1 MRDSSWRKPVHL
13 DPRVRERLMEN
24 LDWLRVI
31 SADVANQAESMSDEE
46 LVNWV
51 QTLRNKVVSMVQAW
65 MH

>member
-1 MRDSSWRKPVHL
+1 VHL